1 MHHLADRPSTVSV
14 WSVQLLVMQPVNGGT
29 QILRQFAKVVQRLR
43 ECVRIDRFGVRPAAN
58 RILRVASE
66 KGLANSPAHSLNVA
80 QRRLKEMTRSATL
93 AVPGTQFFQDLFGI
107 TEPMVSR
114 CLSAAL
120 AAGGDFAE
128 LYFESVTS
136 SSIGID
142 EGIVKSASQGHS
154 TGCGVRVLSGER
166 TGYSYTDCLDEDRLL
181 RAARTAALI
190 ASGPA
195 TVRVQGFVEQRP
207 HDLYPVVGLD
217 AEITAK
223 LALVQRADRAAR
235 AADARIT
242 QVRAGFNDEVKHI
255 LIAASDGTWAAD
267 TQPLSRF
274 SVSVIAKDAAA
285 DGGKGA
291 TARGSSGGGGR
302 VTLDYYTTQRTPEYF
317 AGEAVRQ
324 AILQLNATEAPAGEM
339 EVVLGPGWPGVLIHE
354 AVGHGLEADFNRKK
368 QSAFA
373 GLMGQRVATDK
384 VTVVDNGTIANRRGS
399 LNIDDEGMP
408 TQNTVLIDK
417 GILRRYMSDKLSA
430 RVMGLPGTGSGRR
443 ESYASIPMPRMTN
456 TYMLA
461 GEDEPA
467 DILRSVKRGLYA
479 VNFSGGSVDITNGK
493 FVFAASEAYL
503 IEDGV
508 VTTPLKGAMLIGN
521 GPESLKHVS
530 MVGHDLALDE
540 GIGTCGKRGQ
550 GVPVGVGMPTV
561 KLDRMTVGGT
571 GR

>member
-1 MHHLADRPSTVSV
+1 MMYP
-14 WSVQLLVMQPVNGGT
+14 
-29 QILRQFAKVVQRLR
+29 
-43 ECVRIDRFGVRPAAN
+43 
-58 RILRVASE
+58 
-66 KGLANSPAHSLNVA
+66 
-80 QRRLKEMTRSATL
+80 TRTM
-93 AVPGTQFFQDLFGI
+93 PPPQDTFGI
-107 TEPMVSR
+107 DAALAER

-120 AAGGDFAE
+120 SAGGDFAE

-154 TGCGVRVLSGER
+154 RGCGIRVLSGER
-166 TGYSYTDCLDEDRLL
+166 TGYSYTDSFEETRLL
-181 RAARTAALI
+181 HAAKTAALI

-195 TVRVQGFVEQRP
+195 TVQVQGFVATEV
-207 HDLYPVVGLD
+207 HNLYPVVGLD
-217 AEITAK
+217 TEITEK

-235 AADARIT
+235 AYDSRIT
-242 QVRAGFNDEVKHI
+242 QVRAGFNDEVRQI
-255 LIAASDGTWAAD
+255 FIVASDGTWAGD

-274 SVSVIAKDAAA
+274 SVSVLAKDPAA

-291 TARGSSGGGGR
+291 TARGSGGGGGR
-302 VTLDYYTTQRTPEYF
+302 VRLDYYTTDRTPEHF
-317 AGEAVRQ
+317 AQEAARQ
-324 AILQLNATEAPAGEM
+324 AILQLTATEAPAGEM

-384 VTVVDNGTIANRRGS
+384 VTVVDNGTMPNRRGS
-399 LNIDDEGMP
+399 LNVDDEGTA
-408 TQNTVLIDK
+408 TQNTVLIEK

-430 RVMGLPGTGSGRR
+430 KVMGLPGTGSGRR
-443 ESYASIPMPRMTN
+443 DGYSSMPMPRMTN

-461 GEDEPA
+461 GEDEPG

-503 IEDGV
+503 IEDGK
-508 VTTPLKGAMLIGN
+508 VTAPVKGAMLIGN
-521 GPESLKHVS
+521 GPEALQYVS
-530 MVGHDLALDE
+530 MVGHDLQLDE

-550 GVPVGVGMPTV
+550 GVPVCVGTPTM
-561 KLDRMTVGGT
+561 KLDKMTVGGT